1 MVFAALFS
9 STAVNAQ
16 GPGQQRMT
24 TEERMKIAMEKMEPL
39 KMDAETKSKV
49 ELIVAD
55 FYAAQQKGMEEMRES
70 GSFDRDAMMAMRK
83 ELAEARDGK
92 LKKVLTPA
100 QMKQWVDEI
109 EPSLRPQRKG

>member
-83 ELAEARDGK
+83 ELSEARDAK